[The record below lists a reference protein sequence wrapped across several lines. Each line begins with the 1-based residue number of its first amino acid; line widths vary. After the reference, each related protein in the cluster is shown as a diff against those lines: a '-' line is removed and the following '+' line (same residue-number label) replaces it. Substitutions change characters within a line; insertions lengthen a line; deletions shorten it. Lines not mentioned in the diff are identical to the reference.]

1 MARIL
6 RVSCVLLLA
15 GACGSDPPPS
25 TDDTSTST
33 GTPDPG
39 TSSGSDGGT
48 TMAVT
53 TMPPPDDTTYGAGCG
68 PNPCAACPPG
78 CESYDLCIASEW
90 SCDCICEATGTTGP
104 DACDSLDV
112 ALTLWL
118 EESLNLPMDCGT
130 VGEADDAAA
139 WQAMHDCVVA
149 LAAGGSF
156 RASWST
162 PSAAPAPWEF
172 GAAGRFTT
180 EHQLVWY
187 ELSGV
192 FTLSERPCDQLVAT
206 PDCAV
211 EVGQAC
217 LSCEGR
223 GEGVVLCTDE

>member
-162 PSAAPAPWEF
+162 PSAAPAPW
-172 GAAGRFTT
+172 GIPARRAASPPSTSSCGTSSPASSPSASAPATSSWPPPTARSRWGR
-180 EHQLVWY
+180 
-187 ELSGV
+187 
-192 FTLSERPCDQLVAT
+192 PA
-206 PDCAV
+206 
-211 EVGQAC
+211 
-217 LSCEGR
+217 
-223 GEGVVLCTDE
+223 